1 MAYGEYAN
9 ETNCPGRCLHQLSTM
24 GVPVLVAESVTFA
37 GDGLITYRG
46 KPFADYEWLEDGTPY
61 FTFSSAAPHSY
72 PELQARWFAANY
84 ARLQVQAKAREVV

>member
-37 GDGLITYRG
+37 GAGLITYRG

-61 FTFSSAAPHSY
+61 FTFSAAAPASY
-72 PELQARWFAANY
+72 ADLQSRWFAIRYAN
-84 ARLQVQAKAREVV
+84 LHTQAKAREVV